1 MRNLRAHP
9 EVTVR
14 VGGDAPLQAATAR
27 VVAEGTDE
35 DARGRRLVL
44 EKYQAPGRRDLE
56 SWGRSALLVAVDLA
70 QDAGR
75 AAGTSSDMTT

>member
-1 MRNLRAHP
+1 VRNLRDRP
-9 EVTVR
+9 VVEVRIGRDGAV
-14 VGGDAPLQAATAR
+14 QAATAR
-27 VVAEGTDE
+27 VVEGGTEE
-35 DARGRRLVL
+35 DALGRRLLL

-70 QDAGR
+70 QDGAA